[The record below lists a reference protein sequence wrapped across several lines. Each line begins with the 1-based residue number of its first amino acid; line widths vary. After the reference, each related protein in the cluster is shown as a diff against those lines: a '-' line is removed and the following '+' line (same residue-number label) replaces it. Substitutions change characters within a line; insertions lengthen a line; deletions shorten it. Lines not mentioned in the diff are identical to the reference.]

1 MNLVKNISALI
12 LCLCVSACT
21 EKTDNIPAFAN
32 PAAPEYR
39 ALTFFDAIYNNRD
52 MALALKYVTPQH
64 ARVIKSYGSTK
75 GYSRYVLNMQ
85 FDKGVQLKIDRSLSQ
100 VKAGTSDNTSVNV
113 LFTGMYNNNKVNDL
127 REVKFEKYK
136 GQWYISKIG
145 RDPYSRR

>member
-1 MNLVKNISALI
+1 MKFVFQLSAI
-12 LCLCVSACT
+12 FFCLFLTACT
-21 EKTDNIPAFAN
+21 EKTDNIPAFSN
-32 PAAPEYR
+32 PDAPEYR

-85 FDKGVQLKIDRSLSQ
+85 FDKGVKLKIDRSLSQ
-100 VKAGTSDNTSVNV
+100 VKAGTSDKTSVNV
-113 LFTGMYNNNKVNDL
+113 LFTGMYNGNKVNDL
-127 REVKFEKYK
+127 REVKFEKNK
-136 GQWYISKIG
+136 GQWFISKIG